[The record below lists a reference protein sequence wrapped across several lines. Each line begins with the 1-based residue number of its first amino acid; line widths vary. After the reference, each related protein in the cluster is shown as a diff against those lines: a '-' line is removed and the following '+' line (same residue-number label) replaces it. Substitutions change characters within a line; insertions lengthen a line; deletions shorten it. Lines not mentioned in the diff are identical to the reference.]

1 MNRMMSFVLL
11 AGSALLAAC
20 AGPAPM
26 PGGEPEYMLVGI
38 DNKVTWDDAGKQQL
52 LPPDK
57 DVVSIRRHR
66 PGEPEDRRQ
75 PAAAISVLSIEGK
88 Q

>member
-26 PGGEPEYMLVGI
+26 QGGEPEYTLVGI
-38 DNKVTWDDAGKQQL
+38 DDAVRRILQSQL
-52 LPPDK
+52 PYQAFSPALAREF
-57 DVVSIRRHR
+57 DVIEIRRTWYFDMAVR
-66 PGEPEDRRQ
+66 
-75 PAAAISVLSIEGK
+75 LY
-88 Q
+88 